1 MFLAVDSGNTRLKW
15 ALCDEDGR
23 IAESGAI
30 PAGRIS
36 VLRKIA
42 ARAKVCRVANV
53 GGAAREEK
61 LRAVLSACPDF
72 AFIRGEKS
80 AGGVVNHY
88 RPPESL
94 GVDRWLS
101 MLAVFALRGGSG
113 GSDGSG
119 GSGGKF
125 GKGWVI
131 VSAGT
136 ATTIDG
142 LTADGEFVGGFI
154 LPGLSSFPLAL
165 AKSTALSRKALLDS
179 ESASGIA
186 SHPPRATSEA
196 VGYGALCATAGAA
209 LEYRRRF
216 LRGAKFILTGGDANR
231 LSGWLPKSR
240 VIPDLVLRGLIVR
253 QTGNFGN
260 RRKMPPEPVLSRS

>member
-15 ALCDEDGR
+15 ALCDEGGR
-23 IAESGAI
+23 IVESGAI

-42 ARAKVCRVANV
+42 ARAEVCRAANV

-61 LRAVLSACPDF
+61 LRDVLSACPDF
-72 AFIRGEKS
+72 AFARVEKS

-101 MLAVFALRGGSG
+101 LLAVFALHGGRGGRGGS
-113 GSDGSG
+113 
-119 GSGGKF
+119 

-142 LTADGEFVGGFI
+142 LTAEGEFIGGFI
-154 LPGLSSFPLAL
+154 LPGLSSFPSAL
-165 AKSTALSRKALLDS
+165 AKSTALSRAALSDS
-179 ESASGIA
+179 GGVSGVA
-186 SHPPRATSEA
+186 PHPPRMTSEA
-196 VGYGALCATAGAA
+196 AGYGALCATAGAV

-216 LRGAKFILTGGDANR
+216 LRGAEIILTGGDANR
-231 LSGWLPKSR
+231 LSGWLPKPR
-240 VIPDLVLRGLIVR
+240 VIPDLVLRGLIIR
-253 QTGNFGN
+253 QFENLGN
-260 RRKMPPEPVLSRS
+260 RRETPS

>member
-15 ALCDEDGR
+15 ALCDEGGR
-23 IAESGAI
+23 IVESGAI

-42 ARAKVCRVANV
+42 ARAEVCRAANV

-72 AFIRGEKS
+72 AFARVEKS

-101 MLAVFALRGGSG
+101 LLAVFALH
-113 GSDGSG
+113 G
-119 GSGGKF
+119 GSGGKGGKGGRGGRG

-136 ATTIDG
+136 ATTVDG
-142 LTADGEFVGGFI
+142 LTAGGEFIGGLI
-154 LPGLSSFPLAL
+154 LPGLSSFPSAL
-165 AKSTALSRKALLDS
+165 AKSTALSRAALSDS
-179 ESASGIA
+179 GGVSGVA
-186 SHPPRATSEA
+186 PHPPCMTSEA
-196 VGYGALCATAGAA
+196 AGYGALCATAGAA

-216 LRGAKFILTGGDANR
+216 LRGAEFILTGGDANR
-231 LSGWLPKSR
+231 LSGWLPKPR
-240 VIPDLVLRGLIVR
+240 VIPDLVLRGLIIR
-253 QTGNFGN
+253 QFGNFGN
-260 RRKMPPEPVLSRS
+260 RRETPS

>member
-15 ALCDEDGR
+15 ALCDEGGR

-42 ARAKVCRVANV
+42 ARARVCRAANV

-72 AFIRGEKS
+72 AFARVEKS

-101 MLAVFALRGGSG
+101 LLAVFALRGGKG
-113 GSDGSG
+113 GR
-119 GSGGKF
+119 
-125 GKGWVI
+125 GWVI

-136 ATTIDG
+136 ATTVDG
-142 LTADGEFVGGFI
+142 LTAGGEFIGGLI
-154 LPGLSSFPLAL
+154 LPGLSSFPSAL
-165 AKSTALSRKALLDS
+165 AKSTALSRAALSDS
-179 ESASGIA
+179 GGVSGVA
-186 SHPPRATSEA
+186 PHPPCMTSEA
-196 VGYGALCATAGAA
+196 AGYGALCATAGAA

-216 LRGAKFILTGGDANR
+216 LRGAEFILTGGDANR
-231 LSGWLPKSR
+231 LSGWLPKPR
-240 VIPDLVLRGLIVR
+240 VIPDLVLRGLVIR
-253 QTGNFGN
+253 QFGNFGN
-260 RRKMPPEPVLSRS
+260 RRETPS

>member
-15 ALCDEDGR
+15 ALCDEGGR
-23 IAESGAI
+23 IVESGAI
-30 PAGRIS
+30 PAGRIAA
-36 VLRKIA
+36 LRKIA
-42 ARAKVCRVANV
+42 ARAKVCRAANV

-72 AFIRGEKS
+72 AFARVEKS
-80 AGGVVNHY
+80 AGGVVNRY

-101 MLAVFALRGGSG
+101 LLAVFALHGGR
-113 GSDGSG
+113 
-119 GSGGKF
+119 

-142 LTADGEFVGGFI
+142 LTAEGEFVGGFI

-165 AKSTALSRKALLDS
+165 AKSTALSREALLDS
-179 ESASGIA
+179 EGVSGDIP
-186 SHPPRATSEA
+186 HPPRATSEA
-196 VGYGALCATAGAA
+196 AGYGALCATAGAA

-216 LRGAKFILTGGDANR
+216 LRGAEFILTGGDANR
-231 LSGWLPKSR
+231 LSGWLPKPR
-240 VIPDLVLRGLIVR
+240 VIPDLVLRGLIIR
-253 QTGNFGN
+253 QFENLGN
-260 RRKMPPEPVLSRS
+260 RRETPS

>member
-23 IAESGAI
+23 IVESGAI
-30 PAGRIS
+30 PAGRIAA
-36 VLRKIA
+36 LRKIA
-42 ARAKVCRVANV
+42 ARADACRAANV

-61 LRAVLSACPDF
+61 LRDVLSACPDF
-72 AFIRGEKS
+72 AFARVEKS

-101 MLAVFALRGGSG
+101 LLAVFALHGGRGGRGGS
-113 GSDGSG
+113 
-119 GSGGKF
+119 

-142 LTADGEFVGGFI
+142 LTAEGEFVGGFI

-165 AKSTALSRKALLDS
+165 AKSTALSREALLDS
-179 ESASGIA
+179 EGVSSDIP
-186 SHPPRATSEA
+186 HPPRATSEA
-196 VGYGALCATAGAA
+196 AGYGALCATAGAA

-216 LRGAKFILTGGDANR
+216 LRCAEIILTGGDANR
-231 LSGWLPKSR
+231 LSGWLPKPR

-253 QTGNFGN
+253 QFGNFGN
-260 RRKMPPEPVLSRS
+260 RREIPS